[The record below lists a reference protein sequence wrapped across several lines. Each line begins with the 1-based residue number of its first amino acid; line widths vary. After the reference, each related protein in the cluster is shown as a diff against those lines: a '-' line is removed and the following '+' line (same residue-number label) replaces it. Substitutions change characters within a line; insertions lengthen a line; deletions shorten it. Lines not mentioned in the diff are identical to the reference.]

1 MRSKKIESNE
11 RREGYMMVAAQVA
24 QGLEYVDASL
34 INMLDSDVDT
44 LADASKHIIKSGGK
58 RIRPQVAILSYLA
71 AGGDNVEHVADAAA
85 ALEMVHTATLV
96 HDDIND
102 HSMLRRGKL
111 SVHARWG
118 RTFAL
123 LAGDYMFAKVYQMMA
138 HYGIRCNQIMSDACV
153 NLVEGE
159 TLQALA
165 AKAGDM
171 NRETYKTI
179 IERKTASLFT
189 AGTQMGA
196 IIAGATEEV
205 IVALGDY
212 GRYLGMTFQVV
223 DDILDIV
230 GDPEKLGKPVGLD
243 VSQNRGVMVA
253 EGSVTDNGATT
264 VTETVDP
271 VAVLMNKLRES
282 GAVEIARL
290 QAQELAQ
297 RARTALQL
305 VPPSPARDE
314 LYDLIDLV
322 LERDR

>member
-1 MRSKKIESNE
+1 ML
-11 RREGYMMVAAQVA
+11 AAQLN
-24 QGLEYVDASL
+24 QGLDYVNASL
-34 INMLDSDVDT
+34 VNVLNSDVET
-44 LADASKHIIKSGGK
+44 LADASRHIIQSGGK

-71 AGGDNVEHVADAAA
+71 AGGDDVERVADAAA

-102 HSMLRRGKL
+102 HSMLRRGKA

-138 HYGIRCNQIMSDACV
+138 RYGIRCNQIMSDACV

-171 NRETYKTI
+171 DRETYKTI

-189 AGTQMGA
+189 AGTQIGA
-196 IIAGATEEV
+196 IVAGATDEIIE
-205 IVALGDY
+205 ALGNY

-243 VSQNRGVMVA
+243 VTQNRGVLVADGAVPSNGAPSVA
-253 EGSVTDNGATT
+253 EP
-264 VTETVDP
+264 VDP
-271 VAVLMNKLRES
+271 IEALMNKLRES

-297 RARTALQL
+297 RAREALTI
-305 VPPSPARDE
+305 VPPSAARDE
-314 LYDLIDLV
+314 LYDLVDLV